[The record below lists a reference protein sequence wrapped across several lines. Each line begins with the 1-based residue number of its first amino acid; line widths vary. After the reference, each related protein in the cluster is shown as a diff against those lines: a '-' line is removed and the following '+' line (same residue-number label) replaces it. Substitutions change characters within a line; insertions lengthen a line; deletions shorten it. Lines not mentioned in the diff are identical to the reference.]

1 MACLNAIAN
10 VSLLAGPLQLVFS
23 GVMVTGWA
31 SRNAPLASV
40 VGDALSAASPAVEVT
55 VAVLEAVY
63 SCATPGVN
71 EPNEAGAPS
80 VSDNVAG
87 TAPPAEPSTTF
98 ARSPVTTATS
108 VSALSWNPSDTRTF
122 SVYVVSSSSSCGL
135 ATVSWPVPGAMANTP
150 ASLPPVIR
158 QVNVRRFGRLI
169 FEAQSSAW
177 TAPTGVFTSSRAR
190 R

>member
-40 VGDALSAASPAVEVT
+40 VGDAVSAASPAVEVT

-71 EPNEAGAPS
+71 EPNDAGAPS

-87 TAPPAEPSTTF
+87 TAPPAE
-98 ARSPVTTATS
+98 
-108 VSALSWNPSDTRTF
+108 PSDTRTF

-135 ATVSWPVPGAMANTP
+135 ATVSWPVPGAMANRP

-158 QVNVRRFGRLI
+158 QVNVRR
-169 FEAQSSAW
+169 
-177 TAPTGVFTSSRAR
+177 
-190 R
+190 